1 MLAFLQVKK
10 RLNGFC
16 NCETSQQCWKLQI
29 DISPFQFNW
38 NVATIKTSSLTQSD
52 SQDGGVVL
60 WTSKHLLKNEALVHA
75 VNIFKATCLIFL
87 GLASPSAATLSDLS
101 SIWIAS
107 GRLSSSW
114 ENGLSCVSLLYV
126 IWHNQ
131 QGWNY
136 SMSIHEFF
144 CIYQRQKNSLNA
156 RDLLMHQLSVI
167 LRLAE

>member
-1 MLAFLQVKK
+1 MHAQRATCSLFSKYTK
-10 RLNGFC
+10 RLNGFR
-16 NCETSQQCWKLQI
+16 NCETSQQCWKLQV

-52 SQDGGVVL
+52 SQGGGEVL

-75 VNIFKATCLIFL
+75 VNIFRATCLIFL
-87 GLASPSAATLSDLS
+87 GLPCPSAATLSDLS

-114 ENGLSCVSLLYV
+114 ENGLSCISLLYV

-131 QGWNY
+131 HGWND
-136 SMSIHEFF
+136 SMSIHELLFF
-144 CIYQRQKNSLNA
+144 YITNRKI
-156 RDLLMHQLSVI
+156 LSMQ
-167 LRLAE
+167 ETC